1 MSGRDR
7 DIAESMRGVPLLLV
21 ELDTRLA
28 EPNEVRRRDRDRSV
42 DPKDS
47 DLELVAGLCRGGK
60 HHAIGHVETLD
71 RGGARLAPA
80 RRRPRVEPPPG
91 RGSATGV
98 PGAER

>member
-42 DPKDS
+42 DPKDR

-71 RGGARLAPA
+71 RGGARVTRSA
-80 RRRPRVEPPPG
+80 RPTFLYPPPRPVIRAG
-91 RGSATGV
+91 R
-98 PGAER
+98 